1 MNGRLDGVHT
11 GQAVNLIGA
20 ESGGGQLKA
29 VVGLANRSDWWLKHD
44 SPPASPVMEY
54 RFHHKANRYA
64 AGELFDFP
72 QFRRTASG
80 EAEHECGENHAKHRH
95 AGEHHHAL
103 RESGEIGVGGIRPI
117 VHGGGRKSRNQRA
130 GHSSVV
136 GCVADCVVGRVVAGV
151 ADCVAASFIRFA
163 PSIRSFSVLSMGWPP
178 VVPIVFRLLPVVGVL
193 LHESQGFGQGAYRG
207 FALVRGQPA
216 QQLAQMRVIF
226 LHIDA
231 ADI

>member
-1 MNGRLDGVHT
+1 
-11 GQAVNLIGA
+11 
-20 ESGGGQLKA
+20 
-29 VVGLANRSDWWLKHD
+29 
-44 SPPASPVMEY
+44 MEY

-163 PSIRSFSVLSMGWPP
+163 LPSIRSFSVLPMGWPP
-178 VVPIVFRLLPVVGVL
+178 VVPIVFRLLPVVGAL

-207 FALVRGQPA
+207 FALVRGQST

>member
-1 MNGRLDGVHT
+1 
-11 GQAVNLIGA
+11 
-20 ESGGGQLKA
+20 
-29 VVGLANRSDWWLKHD
+29 
-44 SPPASPVMEY
+44 MEC
-54 RFHHKANRYA
+54 RCHHKANRYA

-80 EAEHECGENHAKHRH
+80 EAEHECGENHTEDRH

-103 RESGEIGVGGIRPI
+103 WESGEIGVGGIRPI
-117 VHGGGRKSRNQRA
+117 VYGGGRKSRNQRA

-136 GCVADCVVGRVVAGV
+136 GCVADCV
-151 ADCVAASFIRFA
+151 AASFIRFA
-163 PSIRSFSVLSMGWPP
+163 LPSIRSFSVLPMGWPP

-207 FALVRGQPA
+207 FALVRGQST

-226 LHIDA
+226 LHIDV

>member
-1 MNGRLDGVHT
+1 
-11 GQAVNLIGA
+11 
-20 ESGGGQLKA
+20 
-29 VVGLANRSDWWLKHD
+29 
-44 SPPASPVMEY
+44 MEY

-163 PSIRSFSVLSMGWPP
+163 PPFVRFRCCRWAGRRLYRLF
-178 VVPIVFRLLPVVGVL
+178 FRLLPVVGVL

-216 QQLAQMRVIF
+216 QQWLKCA
-226 LHIDA
+226 
-231 ADI
+231 